1 MLENLRLYIGTSY
14 ARFHFRAARDPIVR
28 FTEAFSEARRPV
40 VFLPEVSAE
49 ASAVE
54 NVLKFLGQRFHT
66 SKVVLVA
73 RKRVVPY
80 LPDLRGFDVV
90 TFTEEELSS
99 WYVPHTDLLRKMKK
113 STFDVAL
120 DLNIRFALPSS
131 FLCRASQAP
140 LRIGFVKQY
149 ADNFYNFQVQTEP
162 SNNFTQVYSQLLK
175 CIEMF

>member
-1 MLENLRLYIGTSY
+1 MLENLRLHIGTSY

-40 VFLPEVSAE
+40 IFLPEVSAE

-66 SKVVLVA
+66 SKVVLVV

-90 TFTEEELSS
+90 TFTEEELSA

>member
-1 MLENLRLYIGTSY
+1 MLEKLRLHIGTSY
-14 ARFHFRAARDPIVR
+14 ARIHFRTTRDPIVR
-28 FTEAFSEARRPV
+28 FTEAISQARRPI

-49 ASAVE
+49 ALVVE
-54 NVLKFLGQRFHT
+54 GVLKFLGQRFHT
-66 SKVVLVA
+66 SRVMLVT
-73 RKRVVPY
+73 RKDIVPY
-80 LPDLRGFDVV
+80 LPDLRGFNVLS
-90 TFTEEELSS
+90 FSQEELSA
-99 WYVPHTDLLRKMKK
+99 WYLPRTDLLRKMKK
-113 STFDVAL
+113 STFDLAL

-162 SNNFTQVYSQLLK
+162 SSNLTQVYSQLLK

>member
-1 MLENLRLYIGTSY
+1 MLEKLRLRIGTSF

-54 NVLKFLGQRFHT
+54 DVLKFLGERFHT
-66 SKVVLVA
+66 SKVVLVG
-73 RKRVVPY
+73 RKSVVPF
-80 LPDLRGFDVV
+80 LPDLRGFNVV
-90 TFTEEELSS
+90 TFTEDELSV
-99 WYVPHTDLLRKMKK
+99 WYVPRTDLLRKMKK

-162 SNNFTQVYSQLLK
+162 SNNLTQVYSQLLK